1 MQIAVHFGQYVQ
13 MGNAFQWIGSKGCQ
27 DLHVKAARIE
37 ADNKACFLPQGKHCP
52 KLFLGKGAVA
62 LAVPA
67 HAHAYP
73 HARRVLPAAHLGS
86 RIARLHVKDHD
97 RPRIDRPLCCWPLHC
112 RQCRRRILF
121 CTRSGTFGQGWLRI
135 SFLLVRQIKARAS
148 QHGGCQKAHE
158 PSLRGPF
165 AVLCPCGLSFARGFG
180 TFPSLRAMGSVSPL
194 HINFHVSGHVFASS
208 IRRNTSCRLPF
219 QIILHWLIFHRSLV
233 HKSLLHS
240 FFRRPFLGLN
250 RAFLLQNPCM
260 SRYDVL
266 GSGTFI
272 GRSPGS
278 RLFSGKGIFIA
289 CFPGYTLIPVG
300 EDGAHKKERAL
311 LVQGTVAG
319 TALRGLYAGWAACF
333 ARALFKSLFYREEQF
348 VKARVG

>member
-1 MQIAVHFGQYVQ
+1 
-13 MGNAFQWIGSKGCQ
+13 
-27 DLHVKAARIE
+27 
-37 ADNKACFLPQGKHCP
+37 
-52 KLFLGKGAVA
+52 
-62 LAVPA
+62 
-67 HAHAYP
+67 
-73 HARRVLPAAHLGS
+73 
-86 RIARLHVKDHD
+86 
-97 RPRIDRPLCCWPLHC
+97 
-112 RQCRRRILF
+112 
-121 CTRSGTFGQGWLRI
+121 
-135 SFLLVRQIKARAS
+135 
-148 QHGGCQKAHE
+148 
-158 PSLRGPF
+158 
-165 AVLCPCGLSFARGFG
+165 
-180 TFPSLRAMGSVSPL
+180 MGSVSPL

-208 IRRNTSCRLPF
+208 IRRNTSCRLLF

-278 RLFSGKGIFIA
+278 RLFSGKGIFLA